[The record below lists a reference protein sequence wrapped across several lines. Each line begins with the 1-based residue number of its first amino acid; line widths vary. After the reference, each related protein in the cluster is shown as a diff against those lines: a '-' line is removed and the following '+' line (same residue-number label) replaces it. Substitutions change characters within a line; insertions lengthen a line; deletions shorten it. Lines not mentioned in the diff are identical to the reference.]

1 MYEFKDINQ
10 ENFKLFH
17 DFMNDYYRDG
27 EDADTSQDEIDRFIK
42 KLFDLIQEKL
52 MFGVLSYY
60 NNIFIGIVIWMK
72 DSRNQDFSV
81 MPGYG
86 TIAEI
91 GIIPSMR
98 KKGLGCVLVDYA
110 EKELI
115 KLNIKGI
122 YVTAYGPALNFWK
135 KQGYMQSEEVTS
147 KGLPILIKYL
157 EKSKF

>member
-27 EDADTSQDEIDRFIK
+27 EDSDTSQDEIDRFIK

-52 MFGVLSYY
+52 MFGALSYY

-135 KQGYMQSEEVTS
+135 KQGYMQSEEATS